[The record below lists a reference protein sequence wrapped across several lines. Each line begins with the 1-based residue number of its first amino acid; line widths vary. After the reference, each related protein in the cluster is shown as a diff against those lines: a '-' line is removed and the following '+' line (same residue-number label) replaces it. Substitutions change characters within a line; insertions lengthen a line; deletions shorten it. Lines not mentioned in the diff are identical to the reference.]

1 MIAERPLRNRITINT
16 LEIITMTKTLLPFL
30 FIVSLLIGCSNP
42 TGMTESSG
50 TITGVDY
57 RKCASPC
64 CGGYFIEIDGVD
76 GTYRALSFPEGSD
89 LDLSNE
95 NFPIRVRMEWSKDV
109 SGLICSESVIV
120 VKTIERE

>member
-1 MIAERPLRNRITINT
+1 
-16 LEIITMTKTLLPFL
+16 MTKTLLPFL

-95 NFPIRVRMEWSKDV
+95 NFPIRVRLEWSKDV
-109 SGLICSESVIV
+109 SGLTCSESVIV

>member
-1 MIAERPLRNRITINT
+1 MTTRVSLLLFLPIA
-16 LEIITMTKTLLPFL
+16 
-30 FIVSLLIGCSNP
+30 LLIGCSNP

-95 NFPIRVRMEWSKDV
+95 NFPIRVRLEWSKDA